1 MAVVVGVHGIA
12 QQYRGGYQL
21 AAAWLVALR
30 DGLVAAGHADAAE
43 RLGVDDLRVAFFG
56 DLFRPAGAMS
66 AQGPQFTVA
75 DVKPGL
81 ERELLTA
88 LYDEVVTVE
97 PELAPPEDSMGPG
110 RVGLQVVVAKLL
122 QSRTFAGVA
131 QRTLIGNVKQAVRFL
146 VEPDVKVKVLERVSA
161 MVGPDTRVL
170 VGHSLGS
177 VVAYEFLCS
186 APSSVRTLI
195 TLGSPLG
202 VPNLIFDRLTPAPD
216 GGKGVWPQGISNW
229 VNIAERN
236 DVVPLRKTLAELFPP
251 TSGGAGVL
259 DRLVDNGDEPH
270 AVERYL
276 NAAATGAAVGQSLG

>member
-21 AAAWLVALR
+21 EAAWLAALR
-30 DGLVAAGHADAAE
+30 DGLTAAGYAHTAQ
-43 RLGVDDLRVAFFG
+43 RLGPPDLRVAFFG
-56 DLFRPAGAMS
+56 DLFRPPGAM
-66 AQGPQFTVA
+66 AAHGPAVTAA
-75 DVKPGL
+75 DVTPGA
-81 ERELLTA
+81 ERDLLTA
-88 LYDEVVTVE
+88 LYEQAITVQ
-97 PELAPPEDSMGPG
+97 PELAPPEGSMGPG
-110 RVGLQVVVAKLL
+110 RIAAQIVVAKLL
-122 QSRTFAGVA
+122 TSSTFAGVA
-131 QRTLIGNVKQAVRFL
+131 QKTLIGNVKQAVRFL
-146 VEPDVKVKVLERVSA
+146 AEPDIKAKVLDRVSA
-161 MVGPDTRVL
+161 LIDPDTRVL

-177 VVAYEFLCS
+177 VVAYEYLCA

-202 VPNLIFDRLTPAPD
+202 VPNLIFDRLTPAPAD
-216 GGKGVWPQGISNW
+216 GKGSWPQGISCW

-251 TSGGAGVL
+251 ADGTPGVV

-276 NAAATGAAVGQSLG
+276 NAAATGAAIGESLV